1 MAGLDDYQFY
11 TNLKE
16 KDSPFWQKV
25 DTQYPE
31 EPANISRPS
40 SFPENLKDISVN
52 PNPFK
57 KTSNFDD
64 VRDNHSQFE
73 KYGEVSITLISV
85 CTENLLSHPFIVLK
99 RQCQVNVSSQRY
111 HLTPFTLF
119 PALFHIQSRQGLSAL
134 WKGLGSVLTVRGV
147 TLALEDFLSKFTPW
161 PKEISPHSSLKM
173 IGQHLL
179 LKCSALALIT
189 PFYSASLVETVQSEV
204 TSERP
209 GIFDVF
215 KEGLYRLLSFTQ
227 PQTGR
232 MLPVWLLIVP
242 TVAHGILQ
250 YIIGNIVSTAT
261 TQILRSLQ
269 RKCQKRQGALLRD
282 PSLSDASIRLQ
293 ASFIGHCVADAI
305 LFPLET
311 ILHRL
316 HLQGTRTIIDSLD
329 GGYEV
334 KPILTRYEGFF
345 DCLSTTV
352 KEEGVLGLFK
362 GYGALCIQ
370 YAMYGTVL
378 KFAHIII
385 RDVSLFLSPPVPKP
399 ISQSHVAPLTPGVAY
414 PPVTAFHSGVSSLHS
429 SPIHVARSR
438 EARNPHSGSV
448 DLGDLSGMEYSSS
461 PSPRPGASHNIDVK
475 AEIERHKANLYQ
487 YRN

>member
-40 SFPENLKDISVN
+40 SFPENLKDTAVN
-52 PNPFK
+52 PNPIM
-57 KTSNFDD
+57 KTSNFDYA
-64 VRDNHSQFE
+64 RDNHSQFE

-147 TLALEDFLSKFTPW
+147 TLALEDFISKFTPW

-227 PQTGR
+227 PQTGTVVRLTEKKYGR
-232 MLPVWLLIVP
+232 MLP
-242 TVAHGILQ
+242 
-250 YIIGNIVSTAT
+250 
-261 TQILRSLQ
+261 
-269 RKCQKRQGALLRD
+269 GALLRD

-329 GGYEV
+329 AGYEV

-399 ISQSHVAPLTPGVAY
+399 ISQSHVAPLTPGVPY

-448 DLGDLSGMEYSSS
+448 DLGDLSGMEYSS